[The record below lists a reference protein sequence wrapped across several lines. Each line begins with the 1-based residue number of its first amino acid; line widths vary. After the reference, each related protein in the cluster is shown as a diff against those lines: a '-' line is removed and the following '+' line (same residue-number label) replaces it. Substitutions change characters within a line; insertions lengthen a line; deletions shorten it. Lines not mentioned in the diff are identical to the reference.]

1 MLDTRVIDHAEN
13 ARLVLGVPEKE
24 PRNPLLPVDQPWE
37 NATNNYYPNLL
48 WDAEERVWKLWYK
61 DVLADKSV
69 QEKMINAGVV
79 ASYQDSQGMTAR
91 VEQDRKLTQ
100 TLFGH

>member
-1 MLDTRVIDHAEN
+1 MRQQQIPIGLATDGRWWSVVWAP
-13 ARLVLGVPEKE
+13 LGGV
-24 PRNPLLPVDQPWE
+24 
-37 NATNNYYPNLL
+37 TSITT
-48 WDAEERVWKLWYK
+48 WDAALKE
-61 DVLADKSV
+61 VLADKAV

-79 ASYQDSQGMTAR
+79 ASYQDSRGMTAR